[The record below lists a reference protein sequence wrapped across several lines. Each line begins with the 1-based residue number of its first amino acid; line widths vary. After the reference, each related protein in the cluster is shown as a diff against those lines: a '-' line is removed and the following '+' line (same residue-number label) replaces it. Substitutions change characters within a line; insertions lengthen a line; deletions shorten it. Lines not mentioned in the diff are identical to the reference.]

1 MDSGDFQERHKDKI
15 QQSSSLEQSN
25 EALVIT
31 GNTSSG
37 LLLLLLL
44 LSLSLSVPAQ
54 TESHGFKGTA
64 HSAPPPRH

>member
-1 MDSGDFQERHKDKI
+1 MDGGDFQERHKDKI

-37 LLLLLLL
+37 LLLLLL
-44 LSLSLSVPAQ
+44 SLSLSIPAQ
-54 TESHGFKGTA
+54 TESHGFKGTV